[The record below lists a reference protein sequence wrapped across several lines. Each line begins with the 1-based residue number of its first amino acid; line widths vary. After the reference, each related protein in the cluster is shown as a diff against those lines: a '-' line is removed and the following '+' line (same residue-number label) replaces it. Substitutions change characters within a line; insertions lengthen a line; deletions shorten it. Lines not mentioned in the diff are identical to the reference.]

1 MVRFLM
7 TLTLEHSFPCDKCGA
22 CCRHVDRA
30 EETQFLDRGD
40 GICKHYNETNLLCT
54 IYHERPDICRVDK
67 QYALNYTN
75 LYTWDEF
82 VELNRVACEIIVN
95 SE

>member
-1 MVRFLM
+1 M
-7 TLTLEHSFPCDKCGA
+7 TLTLEYSFPCDKCGA

-67 QYALNYTN
+67 QYALNYAN

>member
-67 QYALNYTN
+67 QYALNYAN

>member
-1 MVRFLM
+1 M

-40 GICKHYNETNLLCT
+40 GICKHYNETNFLCT

-67 QYALNYTN
+67 QYALNYAN

-82 VELNRVACEIIVN
+82 VELNRVACEIILN